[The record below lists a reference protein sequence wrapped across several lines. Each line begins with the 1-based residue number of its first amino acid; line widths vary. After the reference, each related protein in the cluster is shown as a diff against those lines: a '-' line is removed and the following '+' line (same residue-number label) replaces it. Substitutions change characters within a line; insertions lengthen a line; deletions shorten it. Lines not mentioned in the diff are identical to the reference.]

1 MITLLNEGLFEQ
13 VTEHR
18 EGKNGKPD
26 YFRTI
31 ISSSI
36 ESIDKKDPSV
46 KCKRVVD
53 HVLHTAEDNFNQ
65 ENTRILV
72 DWSSNRPFV
81 KINQGDRNR
90 YDTPVYM
97 IAIPYNGFI
106 APIEKS
112 NTFRIYKAFTI
123 KTEKRDIE
131 FDGQTYGRVAYMTVV
146 PNVNLLSQDVKEGET
161 PEDVVMTFQTFN
173 LIGKDTVK
181 TTWTIQFMEDETKT
195 FMNVESENVDPVD
208 SKEYI
213 GKKVFPIYTG
223 YRPKEEN
230 SNDKP
235 NKKKPNTGTSRG
247 GRPTRYPYQ
256 SGESRTVVDGGGLG
270 NTVCDSSFLDNY
282 EKSNTSYKKKKKK
295 KGKRR

>member
-1 MITLLNEGLFEQ
+1 MITILNEELFEK

-18 EGKNGKPD
+18 DGKNGKPD

-36 ESIDKKDPSV
+36 ESVDKKDPTV

-53 HVLHTAEDNFNQ
+53 HVLHTAEDNFNK

-72 DWSSNRPFV
+72 DWTTNRPFV

-90 YDTPVYM
+90 YDAPVYM

-112 NTFRIYKAFTI
+112 NAYRIYKAFTI
-123 KTEKRDIE
+123 RSEKKDIE
-131 FDGQTYGRVAYMTVV
+131 FQDHMYGRVAYMTVV
-146 PNVNLLSQDVKEGET
+146 PNVNLFADDQET
-161 PEDVVMTFQTFN
+161 EEVEMEIQVFGME
-173 LIGKDTVK
+173 GKDTVK
-181 TTWTIQFMEDETKT
+181 TTWTIHFRKDEVTSFVT
-195 FMNVESENVDPVD
+195 YQSEIVDPVNSD
-208 SKEYI
+208 DYL

-223 YRPKEEN
+223 YRPKDGD
-230 SNDKP
+230 DKSKP
-235 NKKKPNTGTSRG
+235 RKKNYKSRG
-247 GRPTRYPYQ
+247 SSNGRPSRYPYQ

-270 NTVCDSSFLDNY
+270 NTVCSSSILEDFDKPSNY
-282 EKSNTSYKKKKKK
+282 SSKKKKKK